1 MAMKNCKEC
10 GTEISSSAKVCPK
23 CGKEQRN
30 FFQKHVI
37 LTIILVVIVL
47 GIVFGG
53 SGDKSTSN
61 TVTTSTS
68 TVQGEQQEEKKTEEL
83 LEVDYKVLWQ
93 DYQDNA
99 IGADAKYK
107 DKMLKL
113 TGEVEDI
120 NREIAGNPYVTFKV
134 GTLQNVRLTF
144 KKSEEEKISQLSKGQ
159 IITVKG
165 KCSGLLITSTV
176 SLNDCEII
184 E

>member
-10 GTEISSSAKVCPK
+10 GTEISGSAKVCPK
-23 CGKEQRN
+23 CGKDQRN

-37 LTIILVVIVL
+37 LTIILAVIVL
-47 GIVFGG
+47 GIAFGG
-53 SGDKSTSN
+53 SGDNKTNN
-61 TVTTSTS
+61 TVATSTP
-68 TVQGEQQEEKKTEEL
+68 TTQGDQQEQKAEEL

-120 NREIAGNPYVTFKV
+120 NREIAGNPYVTFKI

-159 IITVKG
+159 TITIKG

-176 SLNDCEII
+176 SLNDCEVI